1 MKGLT
6 RRNLGLAAA
15 GAALG
20 GKRAVRSALN
30 DAGVALKS
38 VPHPVSQWGGDATA
52 ESTESIDSQRRRLL
66 DRKTYYE
73 RLARGEFEDGDV
85 ARYIHQDATLEAINS
100 MRSTSPAGKAHMINS
115 VRTAREK
122 RAMQENALAEL
133 KDIDSILKR
142 LAGLG

>member
-20 GKRAVRSALN
+20 GKDAVRSVLN
-30 DAGVALKS
+30 DAGVALRS
-38 VPHPVSQWGGDATA
+38 VPHPVSQWGGETDTA
-52 ESTESIDSQRRRLL
+52 ESIDSQRRRLL

-85 ARYIHQDATLEAINS
+85 ARHIHQDATLEAINS